1 MTRKMKLVA
10 FMQAQNCSNYPAS
23 WRHPSGMPDWDTP
36 EFYARIARTLEAG
49 KFHLA
54 FFDDRLAIPDRYNED
69 FRATV
74 EYGVRSVK
82 FDAATIAMIMGLAT
96 KQLGIGLTYSTTYHA
111 PFHVARLFATMDLML
126 AGRVAW
132 NVVTSLNDSEA
143 ANFGASQHLSHDLR
157 YDRADEFMEIVSG
170 HWNTWEEDA
179 ILKDRKSGVFADPAK
194 VHQLNY
200 EGEFLSSKGPHTVP
214 RSAQGQPVVIQAG
227 QSGRGR
233 TFAAKWAELIFVIY
247 PNLAVGKKSYSAMR
261 QALGDNPA
269 EITPAVY
276 PIVAETRTMAEDRM
290 AEIEKLARPEDA
302 LILLSEV
309 LNYDFSSKPLD
320 EPFTQEELDSLSG
333 LQAIRDRVTQLSKK
347 ANPTVRDFVE
357 YSSRGTIHEFPVFC
371 GSAKDVADE
380 MEQWFTEGAADGF
393 VVAASYLPG
402 SYEDFVRLVVP
413 ELQRRN
419 LFQKDYASDTL
430 RTNLGLKIPRVGA
443 SRVEAE

>member
-1 MTRKMKLVA
+1 
-10 FMQAQNCSNYPAS
+10 
-23 WRHPSGMPDWDTP
+23 
-36 EFYARIARTLEAG
+36 
-49 KFHLA
+49 
-54 FFDDRLAIPDRYNED
+54 
-69 FRATV
+69 
-74 EYGVRSVK
+74 
-82 FDAATIAMIMGLAT
+82 
-96 KQLGIGLTYSTTYHA
+96 
-111 PFHVARLFATMDLML
+111 
-126 AGRVAW
+126 
-132 NVVTSLNDSEA
+132 
-143 ANFGASQHLSHDLR
+143 
-157 YDRADEFMEIVSG
+157 
-170 HWNTWEEDA
+170 
-179 ILKDRKSGVFADPAK
+179 
-194 VHQLNY
+194 
-200 EGEFLSSKGPHTVP
+200 
-214 RSAQGQPVVIQAG
+214 VVIQAG